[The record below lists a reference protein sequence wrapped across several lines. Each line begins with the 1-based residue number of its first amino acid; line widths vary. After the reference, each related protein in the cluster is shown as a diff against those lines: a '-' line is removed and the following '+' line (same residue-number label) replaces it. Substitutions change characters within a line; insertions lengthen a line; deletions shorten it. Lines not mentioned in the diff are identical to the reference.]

1 MGFLKHAIIASATM
15 LIVIA
20 VLLLFLFPFV
30 KDSSQVQ
37 QSLSL
42 NTPVSEGEI
51 IDKYVIQKDLSIGY
65 VQDTYYI
72 RIQSEDGSLVR
83 DICLDNLTWKS
94 LEIGEFYKEA

>member
-37 QSLSL
+37 QSLAL
-42 NTPVSEGEI
+42 DTPVSEGEI

-83 DICLDNLTWKS
+83 DICLDSLTWKS